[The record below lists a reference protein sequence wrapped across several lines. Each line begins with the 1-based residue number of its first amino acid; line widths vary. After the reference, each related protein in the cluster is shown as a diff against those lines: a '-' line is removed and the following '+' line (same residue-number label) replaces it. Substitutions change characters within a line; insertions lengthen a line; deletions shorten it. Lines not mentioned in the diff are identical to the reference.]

1 MGFLYNNG
9 TAEICDLKLK
19 PLNAPGLTA
28 LWPDW
33 ASDASYE
40 RYFNLRQ
47 VRPSV
52 PFPHPRRPVIGWMDG
67 RLAGLEWIR
76 RSVGRWI
83 DQGVDGLALAFA
95 L

>member
-40 RYFNLRQ
+40 RYFNLKQ
-47 VRPSV
+47 VSPSV
-52 PFPHPRRPVIGWMDG
+52 HRV
-67 RLAGLEWIR
+67 
-76 RSVGRWI
+76 
-83 DQGVDGLALAFA
+83 
-95 L
+95 